1 MQRDKRTKMNRGCEE
16 ASERE
21 RKKEKGRG
29 VVRQRAGKRV
39 KERTP
44 VEQESHRVQQSAR
57 SMHRDVKQQAKVFL
71 FR

>member
-1 MQRDKRTKMNRGCEE
+1 MNRGCEE

-21 RKKEKGRG
+21 RERE
-29 VVRQRAGKRV
+29 RQRCRETESRKRV